1 MKKQNDRLCILF
13 ATGLHLVCKRQN
25 FAVSRFTP
33 SHFFQEL
40 RIFADE
46 MGNESS
52 YIEKNVRGEL
62 AFCGLSL
69 SILMYETK

>member
-1 MKKQNDRLCILF
+1 MF
-13 ATGLHLVCKRQN
+13 AKALHPVCKREKIPI
-25 FAVSRFTP
+25 SRFTH
-33 SHFFQEL
+33 SHFCQEL

>member
-40 RIFADE
+40 CTFADE
-46 MGNESS
+46 MDNES
-52 YIEKNVRGEL
+52 IFLEKNLRG
-62 AFCGLSL
+62 GVSL
-69 SILMYETK
+69 L